1 MSVKSTL
8 LATGLVLALVLT
20 AGCAMFTESITDT
33 PEPTPSATPTAT
45 PTPTAT
51 ATLTPTPTPTATP
64 RPTPTATQTP
74 TATPSARENWQQLL
88 ESHRQTLESAEN
100 WRAVL
105 SYQFGGDK
113 AARVN
118 GERNTTIG
126 VFIEGAERR
135 RIVQIEGNRTDRY
148 TAGADSPTYT
158 RMNESGAI
166 SYVRDDREIRGTE
179 FLQPP
184 FGAQFLA
191 GWDYTEE
198 TVQTDRG
205 ERLKLSAEGVKRMSQ
220 RNRDNV
226 NGEVQSVSITVYV
239 DEERGLID
247 RLDYRIAVKR
257 DGGTVAAGFVFR
269 IGDVGSYEVS
279 QPPWFDEARDRTG

>member
-1 MSVKSTL
+1 MSGKSTL

-51 ATLTPTPTPTATP
+51 ATPTPTATPTATP

-113 AARVN
+113 VARVN

-184 FGAQFLA
+184 FSAQFLA

-198 TVQTDRG
+198 TVRTDRG
-205 ERLKLSAEGVKRMSQ
+205 ERLKLSAEGVERMSQ

-279 QPPWFDEARDRTG
+279 QPPWTDEARNRTG